1 MKEGKW
7 GIILIFGM
15 VAACGTAAVET
26 IPEYRE
32 DYALM
37 NLGADTNVQVEVAGQ
52 SKGNPPVW
60 IKYSWVLGK
69 DNKDN
74 KVIYISVFS
83 KSLIPLTESSIK
95 SAEETAQIMKAVEM
109 FTRDKLGEAKEE
121 VKIDDAKLT
130 PILDKWVLS
139 LSQQIAASYAINV
152 ENYWEKMKIT
162 SPGVNGEYYRI
173 YKRFMIDFSYYSER
187 ATMIWDEVSAKIPD
201 DLKSKG
207 TVIVYKI
214 IMPASQN

>member
-1 MKEGKW
+1 MRKGNL
-7 GIILIFGM
+7 GIILLFGM
-15 VAACGTAAVET
+15 TAACGTTGVET

-37 NLGADTNVQVEVAGQ
+37 NLGPDTNVQVEVTGQ

-83 KSLIPLTESSIK
+83 KSSMPLTESSIK
-95 SAEETAQIMKAVEM
+95 TPEETAQIMKAVEM
-109 FTRDKLGEAKEE
+109 FTRDKLEEVKAE

-139 LSQQIAASYAINV
+139 LSQQVAASYAINV

-162 SPGVNGEYYRI
+162 APGVTGEYYRI
-173 YKRFMIDFSYYSER
+173 YKRYMIDFSYYSER
-187 ATMIWDEVSAKIPD
+187 ATKVWDEVSAKTPD